1 MSFDNC
7 HIADY
12 LAVVAVV
19 AGGGSILVDIEVVV
33 AAVVIAV
40 IAVTGTVEVHI
51 EVFGAAAVAEV
62 AAVEAA
68 ELLHKSSDDGCKSHK
83 ACSPLSRVDP
93 QPALVCELGNCWLAA
108 AAVFVNCLATGMDS
122 AFVVN
127 RHNC

>member
-12 LAVVAVV
+12 LAVVAAAVV
-19 AGGGSILVDIEVVV
+19 GGSILVDIEVVAV
-33 AAVVIAV
+33 VAVVIAV
-40 IAVTGTVEVHI
+40 TGRVEVHT

-68 ELLHKSSDDGCKSHK
+68 ELLHKSSDGGCKSHK

-93 QPALVCELGNCWLAA
+93 QPALVCELGNC
-108 AAVFVNCLATGMDS
+108 
-122 AFVVN
+122 
-127 RHNC
+127 